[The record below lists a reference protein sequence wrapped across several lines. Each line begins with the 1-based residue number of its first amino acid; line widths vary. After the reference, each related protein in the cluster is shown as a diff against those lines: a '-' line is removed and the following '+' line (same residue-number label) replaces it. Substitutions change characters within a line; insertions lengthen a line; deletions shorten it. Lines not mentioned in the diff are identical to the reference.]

1 MSLLQSACMLCII
14 IVHMQRASLGW
25 FIMELRDPLW
35 DPPMTPLWI
44 SLQMLVV
51 YSGTIASNFSL
62 VSSLNPNPTKLCNSS
77 HKGMS
82 KGCVVCCKE
91 VDNVPCSGVCEQTLV
106 RSKQP
111 SSLLK
116 VLVVHVIESLRRAWV
131 QCNCSSWVYVF
142 RTLFPEA
149 HCIIQIHR
157 RINSVLAF
165 EIVYSV
171 VESVAV

>member
-1 MSLLQSACMLCII
+1 MSLSLLQSACMLCII
-14 IVHMQRASLGW
+14 IVHMLRASLGW
-25 FIMELRDPLW
+25 LIMKLRDPLW
-35 DPPMTPLWI
+35 DPPPTPL
-44 SLQMLVV
+44 LVV
-51 YSGTIASNFSL
+51 YSSTIASNFSL
-62 VSSLNPNPTKLCNSS
+62 LSSLNPNPTELCNSS

-82 KGCVVCCKE
+82 KGCVICCKE
-91 VDNVPCSGVCEQTLV
+91 VDHVPCSGVGEQTLV

-131 QCNCSSWVYVF
+131 QCNCSSRVYVF
-142 RTLFPEA
+142 WTLFPEA

-157 RINSVLAF
+157 RINSVLAS